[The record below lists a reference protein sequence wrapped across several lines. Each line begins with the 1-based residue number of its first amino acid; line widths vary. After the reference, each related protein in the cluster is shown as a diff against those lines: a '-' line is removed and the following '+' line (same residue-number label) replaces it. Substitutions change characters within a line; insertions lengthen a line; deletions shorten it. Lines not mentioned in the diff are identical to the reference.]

1 MRITPGR
8 SLFVVALI
16 VVLTGCGGSGSGS
29 LADSLN
35 LNEDPSSTLLV
46 VESGGGFLPVDLV
59 VNQGPGLVLMRD
71 GTLIGQ
77 GPQIEIF
84 PGPLLANWQTSQ
96 LDQETLLFVL
106 EELDAIGFDE
116 IDQVENNDAANTVA
130 DAPTTTVTFY
140 NQDGEHSFSVYALG
154 LDTNTSDARVP
165 ILANLVQELF
175 DAATRGTGADYQ
187 PERIQVVAR
196 DGAGQFDPAD
206 PTVNFRDWPLP
217 LSFEEMG
224 ALDIEGWR
232 CATFEGSEMEQL
244 LEVFE
249 GANQQTYWTEGE
261 VDHRLG
267 VRPLFSFEEPCAPTL
282 S

>member
-16 VVLTGCGGSGSGS
+16 VVLTGCGGSGSGG